1 MHADLKRRY
10 TQIMKTTVLTFVS
23 LVLLV
28 FLTTCNYDKKDEYM
42 AKGVLTGYDY
52 RMCECC
58 GGWLINL
65 NSDSTEM
72 YTFDTRFIDKYPAN
86 LKLDSTTVF
95 PVFIRLDYT
104 DSPANCGKAID
115 ITRFEHR

>member
-1 MHADLKRRY
+1 
-10 TQIMKTTVLTFVS
+10 MKTTVVTIVS

-28 FLTTCNYDKKDEYM
+28 LLTTCNNDKKEESM
-42 AKGVLTGYDY
+42 VKGVLTGYDY

-104 DSPANCGKAID
+104 DSPANCGKAIN
-115 ITRFEHR
+115 ITMFTFR